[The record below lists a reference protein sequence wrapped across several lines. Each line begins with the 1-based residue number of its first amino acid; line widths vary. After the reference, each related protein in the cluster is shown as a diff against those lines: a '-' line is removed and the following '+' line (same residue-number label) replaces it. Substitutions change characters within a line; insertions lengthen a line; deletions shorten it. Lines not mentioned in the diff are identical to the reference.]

1 MFAERLNQIME
12 LTHTRVSEL
21 AKASNLNASHVSRLK
36 NGTRPL
42 PKRPDFLPAMSAYLA
57 RRIRADYQRD
67 TLCRKLGLEAWPTDE
82 WESATLLEK
91 WLLGTVTPPTDID
104 LLVNSFTNVGKRVAL
119 NSDAVD
125 EDLPIAKRYYYGP
138 QGKQEAV
145 LQFFDRIKKEKSPQ
159 TLLLSSDEDME
170 WMYESS
176 AFAARWAMDFKQV
189 LHLGNRVR
197 MIHHVGRD
205 LNELLEAVAKWLPI
219 YMTGMIEPYYY
230 PRLRDGIFRRT
241 LFIAPNS
248 AAVISTS
255 IGRNTEGM
263 LNELV
268 ANPKAIAA
276 LVQEYENYFSL
287 CRPLMKIILENDT
300 QHLSHEPSFFLE
312 GNGDSVCMAGAPS
325 LATMPER
332 VAKSMQKR
340 APESRI
346 LALWEKSHASLTQN
360 LDKYFHTD
368 VLSGATRN
376 ALSLPLPCANFLGAP
391 GLCYTSQELAA
402 HWSNL
407 QKLAMEYKHYRYILD
422 NTIPPNLVLYGRE
435 NQDTL
440 MIKSDAPNTAFIMS
454 EKNIVN
460 AFWDYLVCLT
470 ERF

>member
-125 EDLPIAKRYYYGP
+125 DDLPIAKRYYYGP

-189 LHLGNRVR
+189 RHCKRSQR
-197 MIHHVGRD
+197 IFKQ
-205 LNELLEAVAKWLPI
+205 NESCR
-219 YMTGMIEPYYY
+219 Y
-230 PRLRDGIFRRT
+230 PF
-241 LFIAPNS
+241 
-248 AAVISTS
+248 
-255 IGRNTEGM
+255 
-263 LNELV
+263 
-268 ANPKAIAA
+268 
-276 LVQEYENYFSL
+276 
-287 CRPLMKIILENDT
+287 
-300 QHLSHEPSFFLE
+300 
-312 GNGDSVCMAGAPS
+312 
-325 LATMPER
+325 
-332 VAKSMQKR
+332 
-340 APESRI
+340 
-346 LALWEKSHASLTQN
+346 
-360 LDKYFHTD
+360 
-368 VLSGATRN
+368 
-376 ALSLPLPCANFLGAP
+376 
-391 GLCYTSQELAA
+391 
-402 HWSNL
+402 
-407 QKLAMEYKHYRYILD
+407 
-422 NTIPPNLVLYGRE
+422 
-435 NQDTL
+435 
-440 MIKSDAPNTAFIMS
+440 
-454 EKNIVN
+454 
-460 AFWDYLVCLT
+460 
-470 ERF
+470 